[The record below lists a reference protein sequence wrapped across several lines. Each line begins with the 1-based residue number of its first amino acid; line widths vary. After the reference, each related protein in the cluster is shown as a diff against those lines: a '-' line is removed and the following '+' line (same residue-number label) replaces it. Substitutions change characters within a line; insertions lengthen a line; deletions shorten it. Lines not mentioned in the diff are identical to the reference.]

1 MKGDAPRQNQPEQ
14 EQRGSAPL
22 NHARLEGAQLTA
34 QEVVARLSTDLAVA
48 VGNLVLLQEH
58 PDFPTSLEQFVLSA
72 LASLDVI
79 AEDVAQLQRLT
90 RVETKETLFGP
101 TLDVE
106 RFTQPPEEE

>member
-1 MKGDAPRQNQPEQ
+1 MKSDAPRQNQPEG
-14 EQRGSAPL
+14 EQRGSAL

-48 VGNLVLLQEH
+48 VGNLTLLQEH

-106 RFTQPPEEE
+106 RSTQPPEEE